1 MTTMPTITVL
11 GLGAGDLKQLP
22 YGVYDTLRK
31 AKPLFFRTKE
41 HPLIPELEQMG
52 VTYQSFDFVYESYDR
67 FEQVY
72 ETIVQKLLEA
82 AKKEGHIYYA
92 VPGHPLVAEQTVQ
105 LLLKY
110 ERKQMISVEIEGGQ
124 SFLDPIFTVLT
135 IDPNDGFQLLDGT
148 NLQSKDIVMTQHVI
162 ISQLYDQMVASEVKL
177 TLMEKYP
184 DEYEV
189 TVVTNAGGANEQI
202 KRVKLYELDRE
213 IKVDNL
219 TALYVPP
226 VTEKELLYREFSTL
240 KDVIHTLRSP
250 GGCPWD
256 REQTHQTLKKY
267 LIEETYEVIDAIDR
281 EDEEH
286 LQEELGDVLLQ
297 VMLHAEI
304 GEENG
309 YFNIYDVIETLT
321 EKMIRRHPHVFGNN
335 KVETAEDVATN
346 WEQIKQKERK
356 SETSLLAS
364 IPSSFSPL
372 MRAYE
377 LQKQAAKVGFDWKE
391 IAPVWE
397 KVKEE
402 LTEFRTETKSGVEE
416 AVKKEFG
423 DVLFA
428 LVNLGRFYRIH
439 PEEALHM
446 TNRKFEER
454 FQYMETEA
462 KKRGQSLEQMTLA
475 QMDELW
481 EEAKRL
487 ENGGHTDENR

>member
-1 MTTMPTITVL
+1 MTTTPTITVL
-11 GLGAGDLKQLP
+11 GLGAGDLNQLP
-22 YGVYDTLRK
+22 YGVYQTLQQ
-31 AKPLFFRTKE
+31 AKPLFLRTKE

-52 VTYQSFDFVYESYDR
+52 VTYQSFDSLYESYDQ
-67 FEQVY
+67 FEKVY

-82 AKKEGHIYYA
+82 AKKEGRIYYA

-105 LLLKY
+105 LLLER
-110 ERKQMISVEIEGGQ
+110 ERKKELTLHIEGGQ
-124 SFLDPIFTVLT
+124 SFLDPIFTALS
-135 IDPNDGFQLLDGT
+135 IDPNDGFQLLDAT
-148 NLQSKDIVMTQHVI
+148 AFQSKDIVMTQHVI
-162 ISQLYDQMVASEVKL
+162 ISQLYDQIVASSVKL

-184 DEYEV
+184 DDYEV
-189 TVVTNAGGANEQI
+189 TLVTQAGGANEQL
-202 KRVKLYELDRE
+202 KRLKLYELDRE
-213 IKVDNL
+213 ITVDNV

-226 VTEKELLYREFSTL
+226 VTEKELLYHEFSTL

-250 GGCPWD
+250 EGCPWD
-256 REQTHQTLKKY
+256 REQTHHTLKKY

-281 EDEEH
+281 EDDEH

-321 EKMIRRHPHVFGNN
+321 EKMIRRHPHVFGN
-335 KVETAEDVATN
+335 KKAETAEDVAIN
-346 WEQIKQKERK
+346 WEQIKQEEKK
-356 SETSLLAS
+356 AETSLLSSVSSS
-364 IPSSFSPL
+364 ISPI

-391 IAPVWE
+391 IEPVWE

-402 LTEFRTETKSGVEE
+402 LKEFQKETKNRAEE
-416 AVKKEFG
+416 AMKKEFG

-454 FQYMETEA
+454 FAYIETEA
-462 KKRGQSLEQMTLA
+462 KKRGDSLEQMTLA
-475 QMDELW
+475 QMDALW
-481 EEAKRL
+481 EEAKGL
-487 ENGGHTDENR
+487 ENGGNRDENR